1 MTRVHVV
8 DTTMRDGANSF
19 SHQFTTDQVAAIAA
33 GLDRAGVKMIE
44 VTHGDGLGGS
54 SLQLGRARHSDAEYI
69 TAAVNAVAEARIA
82 VLYVPG
88 IATLNDLAVAK
99 ECGAQAVRVAVH
111 CTEADCAEQPVRWA
125 REQGMEVLCFLMMSH
140 MVEPDVLAEQ
150 AALLDSYGAH
160 VVYTVDSAGALTP
173 SAAGARVKAMRD
185 RVSCEVGF
193 HAHNNLGCAVG
204 NTLAAVDAGATYVDG
219 SLRGLGASAGNAA
232 TEVLVA
238 ALQRE
243 GHETGIDLFGLVDVA
258 EDVVAPIMP
267 REQVIDATAL
277 TIGYA
282 GVYGTFFL
290 FAKRAAEKYG
300 VDSREILLE
309 LGRRGVIGG
318 QEDMIVDV
326 AAELARRN
334 DASAVGQ
341 GAPA

>member
-1 MTRVHVV
+1 MSTLHVV
-8 DTTMRDGANSF
+8 DTTMRDGANSL
-19 SHQFTTDQVAAIAA
+19 SHQFTTGQVAAIAA
-33 GLDRAGVKMIE
+33 GLDHAGVRLIE

-54 SLQLGRARHSDAEYI
+54 SLQLGRAAHTDAEYV
-69 TAAVNAVAEARIA
+69 TAAVGAVEDAKIA

-88 IATLNDLAVAK
+88 IATLKDLAVAK
-99 ECGAQAVRVAVH
+99 ECGARAVRIAVH

-125 REQGMEVLCFLMMSH
+125 REQGLEVLCFLMMSH
-140 MVEPDVLAEQ
+140 MARPDQLAEQ
-150 AALLDSYGAH
+150 AALLEGYGAQ

-173 SAAGARVKAMRD
+173 SGAAARVTAMREL
-185 RVSCEVGF
+185 VSCEVGF

-204 NTLAAVDAGATYVDG
+204 NTLAAVEAGATYVDG

-243 GHETGIDLFGLVDVA
+243 GHETGIDLFDLVDVA

-267 REQVIDATAL
+267 RPQTIDATAL

-300 VDSREILLE
+300 VSSREILLE

-318 QEDMIVDV
+318 QEDMIVEV
-326 AAELARRN
+326 AAEMAAQQRR
-334 DASAVGQ
+334 DAAAGV
-341 GAPA
+341 PA

>member
-1 MTRVHVV
+1 
-8 DTTMRDGANSF
+8 MRDGANSF
-19 SHQFTTDQVAAIAA
+19 SHQFTTDQISEIAA
-33 GLDRAGVKMIE
+33 GLDHAGVQMIE

-54 SLQLGRARHSDAEYI
+54 SLQLGRAAHSDREYV
-69 TAAVNAVAEARIA
+69 TAAVAAVEDARIA

-88 IATLNDLAVAK
+88 IATLKELDVAQ

-111 CTEADCAEQPVRWA
+111 CTEADCAEQSVNWA
-125 REQGMEVLCFLMMSH
+125 REQGLEVICFLMMSH
-140 MVEPDVLAEQ
+140 MIQPDALADQ
-150 AALLDSYGAH
+150 AAMLDSYGAH

-173 SAAGARVKAMRD
+173 SGAAARVRAMRG
-185 RVSCEVGF
+185 RVACDVGF

-204 NTLAAVDAGATYVDG
+204 NTLAAIEAGATYVDG
-219 SLRGLGASAGNAA
+219 SLRGLGAGAGNAA

-238 ALQRE
+238 ALERE
-243 GHETGIDLFGLVDVA
+243 GHDTGIDLFALVDVG
-258 EDVVAPIMP
+258 EDIVAPLMP
-267 REQVIDATAL
+267 RPQVIDATAL

-282 GVYGTFFL
+282 GVYSTFFL

-326 AAELARRN
+326 AVELAAK
-334 DASAVGQ
+334 DGVAAGAGAQ
-341 GAPA
+341 G

>member
-1 MTRVHVV
+1 MSKVHVV

-19 SHQFTTDQVAAIAA
+19 SHQFTTGQVAAIAG
-33 GLDRAGVKMIE
+33 GLDRAGVKLIE

-54 SLQLGRARHSDAEYI
+54 SLQLGRAAHSDPEYI
-69 TAAVNAVAEARIA
+69 SAAVEAVKDARIA

-88 IATLNDLAVAK
+88 IATLKDLAVAK
-99 ECGAQAVRVAVH
+99 SHGAQAVRIAVH

-125 REQGMEVLCFLMMSH
+125 REQGLEVLCFLMMSH
-140 MVEPDVLAEQ
+140 MVEPEALAEQ
-150 AALLDSYGAH
+150 AALLDSYGAQ

-173 SAAGARVKAMRD
+173 SAAGARVRAMRD

-204 NTLAAVDAGATYVDG
+204 NTLAAIDAGATYVDG

-238 ALQRE
+238 ALHRE
-243 GHETGIDLFGLVDVA
+243 GYETGIDLFGLVDVA

-267 REQVIDATAL
+267 RPQVIDGTAL

-318 QEDMIVDV
+318 QEDMIIDV
-326 AAELARRN
+326 AAELASKGGV
-334 DASAVGQ
+334 AA
-341 GAPA
+341 GAGV

>member
-1 MTRVHVV
+1 MTRLHVV

-19 SHQFTTDQVAAIAA
+19 SHQFTTDQVSAIAA
-33 GLDRAGVKMIE
+33 GLDHAGVKLIE

-54 SLQLGRARHSDAEYI
+54 SLQLGRAAHTDPEYI
-69 TAAVNAVAEARIA
+69 TAAVEAVQDARIA

-88 IATLNDLAVAK
+88 IATLNDLAVAQK
-99 ECGAQAVRVAVH
+99 CGAQAVRIAVH
-111 CTEADCAEQPVRWA
+111 CTEADCAEQSVRWA
-125 REQGMEVLCFLMMSH
+125 REQGLEVLCFLMMSH
-140 MVEPDVLAEQ
+140 MVEPKVLAEQ
-150 AALLDSYGAH
+150 AALLDSYGAQ

-173 SAAGARVKAMRD
+173 SGAAARVKAMRD
-185 RVSCEVGF
+185 RVSCELGF

-204 NTLAAVDAGATYVDG
+204 NTLAAIDAGATYVDG

-238 ALQRE
+238 AAERE
-243 GHETGIDLFGLVDVA
+243 GHETGIDLFDLVDVA
-258 EDVVAPIMP
+258 EDIVAPIMP
-267 REQVIDATAL
+267 RPQDIDATAL

-282 GVYGTFFL
+282 GVYSTFFL

-318 QEDMIVDV
+318 QEDMIIDV
-326 AAELARRN
+326 AAELAGK
-334 DASAVGQ
+334 AGVKA
-341 GAPA
+341 GAGV

>member
-1 MTRVHVV
+1 MRNIHVV

-33 GLDRAGVKMIE
+33 GLDQAGIKMIE

-54 SLQLGRARHSDAEYI
+54 SLQLGRAAHSDPEYI
-69 TAAVNAVAEARIA
+69 TAAVRAVEDARIA
-82 VLYVPG
+82 VLFVPG
-88 IATLNDLAVAK
+88 IATLNDLAVAQQ
-99 ECGAQAVRVAVH
+99 CGAQAVRIAVH
-111 CTEADCAEQPVRWA
+111 CTEADCAEQSIRWA
-125 REQGMEVLCFLMMSH
+125 REHDLEVLCFLMMSH
-140 MVEPDVLAEQ
+140 MIEPDALAEQ
-150 AALLDSYGAH
+150 AALLDGYGAQ

-173 SAAGARVKAMRD
+173 SGAGERVKAMRD

-204 NTLAAVDAGATYVDG
+204 NTLAAIEAGATYVDG

-238 ALQRE
+238 ALERE
-243 GHETGIDLFGLVDVA
+243 GYETGIDLFGLADVA

-267 REQVIDATAL
+267 RPQVIDSTAL

-318 QEDMIVDV
+318 QEDMIIDV
-326 AAELARRN
+326 AAEMAGKSGVTIG
-334 DASAVGQ
+334 AGVG
-341 GAPA
+341 A

>member
-1 MTRVHVV
+1 MSRLHVV
-8 DTTMRDGANSF
+8 DTTLRDGANSF
-19 SHQFTTDQVAAIAA
+19 SHQFTTGQVSAIAA
-33 GLDRAGVKMIE
+33 GLDRAGVGLIE

-54 SLQLGRARHSDAEYI
+54 SIQLGRAAHSDREYV
-69 TAAVNAVAEARIA
+69 TAAAAAVRNARIA

-88 IATLNDLAVAK
+88 IATLSDLAAAQ
-99 ECGAQAVRVAVH
+99 ESGAQAVRIAVH
-111 CTEADCAEQPVRWA
+111 CTEADCAEQPVKWA
-125 REQGMEVLCFLMMSH
+125 REHGLEVLCFLMMSH
-140 MVEPDVLAEQ
+140 MIEPVALAEQ

-173 SAAGARVKAMRD
+173 SGAAARVRAMRG
-185 RVSCEVGF
+185 RVACEVGF

-238 ALQRE
+238 ALERE
-243 GHETGIDLFGLVDVA
+243 GHATGVSLFDLADVA
-258 EDVVAPIMP
+258 EDIVAPIMP
-267 REQVIDATAL
+267 RPQVIDATAL

-318 QEDMIVDV
+318 QEDMIIDV
-326 AAELARRN
+326 AAELASK
-334 DASAVGQ
+334 AGLTVGA
-341 GAPA
+341 GARA

>member
-1 MTRVHVV
+1 MTRLHVV
-8 DTTMRDGANSF
+8 DTTLRDGANSF
-19 SHQFTTDQVAAIAA
+19 SHRFTTAQVADIAA
-33 GLDRAGVKMIE
+33 GLDRAGAEMIE

-54 SLQLGRARHSDAEYI
+54 SIQLGRAAHSDPEYI
-69 TAAVNAVAEARIA
+69 TAAAEAVENARIA

-88 IATLNDLAVAK
+88 IATLNDLRVAQ
-99 ECGAQAVRVAVH
+99 ECGAQAVRIAVH

-125 REQGMEVLCFLMMSH
+125 REHGLEVLCFLMMSH
-140 MVEPDVLAEQ
+140 LLEPDALAEQ
-150 AALLDSYGAH
+150 AALLDGYGAH

-173 SAAGARVKAMRD
+173 SGAAARVRAMRA
-185 RVSCEVGF
+185 RVSCAVGF

-204 NTLAAVDAGATYVDG
+204 NTLAAVEAGATYVDG

-238 ALQRE
+238 ALERE

-258 EDVVAPIMP
+258 EDIVAPIMP
-267 REQVIDATAL
+267 RPQVIDATAL

-300 VDSREILLE
+300 VGSREILLE

-318 QEDMIVDV
+318 QEDMIIDV
-326 AAELARRN
+326 AAELA
-334 DASAVGQ
+334 ATT
-341 GAPA
+341 GAGERG

>member
-1 MTRVHVV
+1 MTRVQVV

-19 SHQFTTDQVAAIAA
+19 SHQFTTDQVSAIAA
-33 GLDRAGVKMIE
+33 GLDHAGVKLIE

-54 SLQLGRARHSDAEYI
+54 SLQLGRAAHSDPEYI
-69 TAAVNAVAEARIA
+69 TAAVKAVKDARIA

-88 IATLNDLAVAK
+88 IATLNDLAVAQ
-99 ECGAQAVRVAVH
+99 ECGAQAVRIAVH
-111 CTEADCAEQPVRWA
+111 CTEADCAEQAVRWA
-125 REQGMEVLCFLMMSH
+125 REQGLEVLCFLMMSH
-140 MVEPDVLAEQ
+140 MVEPEVLAQQ

-173 SAAGARVKAMRD
+173 SGAAARVRAMRD

-204 NTLAAVDAGATYVDG
+204 NTLAAIDEGATYVDG

-238 ALQRE
+238 ALERE
-243 GHETGIDLFGLVDVA
+243 GHKTGINLFDLVDVA
-258 EDVVAPIMP
+258 EDIVAPIMP
-267 REQVIDATAL
+267 RPQVIDATAL

-318 QEDMIVDV
+318 QEDMIIDV
-326 AAELARRN
+326 AAELASKTGVRIG
-334 DASAVGQ
+334 VGVR
-341 GAPA
+341 A